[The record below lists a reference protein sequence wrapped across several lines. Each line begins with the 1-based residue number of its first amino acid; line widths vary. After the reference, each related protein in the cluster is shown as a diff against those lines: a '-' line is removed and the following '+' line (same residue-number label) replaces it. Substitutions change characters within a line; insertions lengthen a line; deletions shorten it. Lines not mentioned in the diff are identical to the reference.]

1 VKRSRLIVAR
11 DEALFSETDA
21 IMADLVSAQ
30 SALLFRKVFLE
41 GMAGSGK
48 TTYAVQHLLA
58 WLAQGV
64 DPSRVLIIVPQAPM
78 ARPYQLALHNAAY
91 SGGAPIITTFAGFAR
106 QAVGAYWT
114 EIAGL
119 LGADPSREPIFLNIE
134 TAQYFMARF
143 AMPRIAEGEFAL
155 GEMRVA
161 APRII
166 SQVLDNLTRAALLNE
181 PLERIPERL
190 SKAWGER
197 DSSRREV
204 FKRTYTLAAEFRAH
218 CLQHNLLDF
227 SLTVETFLRHIY
239 PKPEFQAFLQT
250 RFDFLLADNLEED
263 LPATHDLLALCLP
276 SVQGAL
282 LLYDADG
289 GLRTF
294 LGADPETAYELRALC
309 DEHLVATDSYVM
321 SDDVLALAA
330 AFNRVLAP
338 RFVPAP
344 ERAGNWR
351 AALSYT
357 YKRFYPQMIEDVAD
371 KIAELIA
378 QGVPPRQIAVVAP
391 FLNDSLRFSL
401 TYALRQRERLHGI
414 RIPVLTHR
422 PSRALMNEPITRALL
437 TLTLIAHPHWLD
449 GVALVAPPTK
459 DVADALA
466 LVISG
471 LDPLRAAL
479 LAELIYRKKR
489 DENNIMRPALNFFAK
504 LEPDQQARVGYRVGQ
519 RYDALREWLE
529 SYRANLEHG
538 ADMPLDY
545 FLRLLFD
552 EKLAQR
558 GYGLHNNLEAGR
570 IAAQLI
576 DSIQRFRQTLYADHT
591 GDWSALGREYL
602 QLASQ
607 RLLPSLHV
615 QSWQDEEA
623 DAILLMPAN
632 TFLLRNRAVDYQFW
646 LDIGS
651 SGWFT
656 RLEQPLTHPYVLRRE
671 YPPDQVWTDDDEAEA
686 EAAALYRT
694 VIGLVRRCRKRIH
707 VGIAALGE
715 SGFEQD
721 GKLLRV
727 VQQLLAED
735 AVREEKS

>member
-1 VKRSRLIVAR
+1 MAGFVAAN
-11 DEALFSETDA
+11 E
-21 IMADLVSAQ
+21 
-30 SALLFRKVFLE
+30 ALLFRKVFLE
-41 GMAGSGK
+41 GIAGSGK
-48 TTYAVQHLLA
+48 TTYAVQHMLA

-64 DPSRVLIIVPQAPM
+64 DPSRLLIIVPQAPM

-91 SGGAPIITTFAGFAR
+91 SGGAPIITTFAGFVR
-106 QAVGAYWT
+106 QAVSAYWT
-114 EIAGL
+114 QIAAP
-119 LGADPSREPIFLNIE
+119 LGADPNREPIFLNIE

-155 GEMRVA
+155 SEMRVTP
-161 APRII
+161 PRII

-190 SKAWGER
+190 SNAWGDR
-197 DSSRREV
+197 DSSRREA
-204 FKRTYTLAAEFRAH
+204 FKRTYALAAEFRAH

-227 SLTVETFLRHIY
+227 SLMVEAFQRHID
-239 PKPEFQAFLQT
+239 PAFRAFLQT

-282 LLYDADG
+282 LIYNADG

-309 DEHLVATDSYVM
+309 DEHLVARDSHVM
-321 SDDVLALAA
+321 SDEVAALAA
-330 AFNRVLAP
+330 AFERALAP

-344 ERAGNWR
+344 ERGSNWR
-351 AALSYT
+351 AALTYT
-357 YKRFYPQMIEDVAD
+357 YERFYPQMIEGVAD
-371 KIAELIA
+371 EIAKLIA

-401 TYALRQRERLHGI
+401 TYALRQREQLRGI

-422 PSRALMNEPITRALL
+422 PSRALMDEPIARALL

-449 GVALVAPPTK
+449 DVTLLAPPTK
-459 DVADALA
+459 DVADTLA
-466 LVISG
+466 LVIDD

-479 LAELIYRKKR
+479 LADLVYHKKR
-489 DENNIMRPALNFFAK
+489 DESGILRPTLTPFAK
-504 LEPDQQARVGYRVGQ
+504 LAPEQQTRIGYRVGQ

-529 SYRANLEHG
+529 SYRAALEHG
-538 ADMPLDY
+538 ENLPLDH

-552 EKLAQR
+552 EKLAHK
-558 GYGLHNNLEAGR
+558 GYGLHNDLEAGR
-570 IAAQLI
+570 VAAQLI
-576 DSIQRFRQTLYADHT
+576 DSVQRFRQTIYADYT

-623 DAILLMPAN
+623 DAILLMPAS

-651 SGWFT
+651 SGWFA

-671 YPPDQVWTDDDEAEA
+671 YPPDRVWTDDDEAEA
-686 EAAALYRT
+686 EEVALYRV
-694 VIGLVRRCRKRIH
+694 VINLVRRCRKRVHI
-707 VGIAALGE
+707 GIAELGE
-715 SGFEQD
+715 SGFEQE

-727 VQQLLAED
+727 MQQLLAGSAARED
-735 AVREEKS
+735 AAREGNT

>member
-1 VKRSRLIVAR
+1 MRRF
-11 DEALFSETDA
+11 FSKADA
-21 IMADLVSAQ
+21 IMAEFVAAD
-30 SALLFRKVFLE
+30 SALLFRKAFLE
-41 GMAGSGK
+41 GIAGCGK
-48 TTYAVQHLLA
+48 TTYAVQHMLA

-64 DPSRVLIIVPQAPM
+64 DPSRLLIMVPQAPM
-78 ARPYQLALHNAAY
+78 ARPYQLALYNAAY
-91 SGGAPIITTFAGFAR
+91 SGGAPIITTFAGFVR
-106 QAVGAYWT
+106 QAISAYWT
-114 EIAGL
+114 EIAAP
-119 LGADPSREPIFLNIE
+119 LGADPNREPIFLNIE

-155 GEMRVA
+155 SEMRVA
-161 APRII
+161 PPRII

-190 SKAWGER
+190 SNAWGDR

-204 FKRTYTLAAEFRAH
+204 FKRTYALAAEFRAH

-227 SLTVETFLRHIY
+227 SLMVEAFQRHIY
-239 PKPEFQAFLQT
+239 PEPAFRAFLQT
-250 RFDFLLADNLEED
+250 RFDFLLADNIEED

-282 LLYDADG
+282 LIYNADG

-321 SDDVLALAA
+321 SDDVAALAA
-330 AFNRVLAP
+330 AFDRALAP

-351 AALSYT
+351 AALTYT

-371 KIAELIA
+371 RIAELIL

-422 PSRALMNEPITRALL
+422 PSRALMDEPIARALL
-437 TLTLIAHPHWLD
+437 TLTVIAHPHWID
-449 GVALVAPPTK
+449 DAALFAPPTK
-459 DVADALA
+459 DVADTLA

-489 DENNIMRPALNFFAK
+489 DVNGTLRPALNAFAK
-504 LEPDQQARVGYRVGQ
+504 LEPEQQTRIGYRVGQ

-529 SYRANLEHG
+529 SYRADLEHG
-538 ADMPLDY
+538 ANMPLDY

-552 EKLAQR
+552 EKLAQK
-558 GYGLHNNLEAGR
+558 GYGLHNDLEAGR
-570 IAAQLI
+570 VAAQLI
-576 DSIQRFRQTLYADHT
+576 DSIQRFRQTLYADYT
-591 GDWSALGREYL
+591 GDWSVLGREYL

-671 YPPDQVWTDDDEAEA
+671 YLPDQVWTDDDEAAA
-686 EAAALYRT
+686 EDAALYRV
-694 VIGLVRRCRKRIH
+694 VIGLVRRCRKRVH

-715 SGFEQD
+715 SGFEQE

-727 VQQLLAED
+727 VQQLIAED
-735 AVREEKS
+735 AAREDAAHEENG